1 MVENGNA
8 RYGSCVDLIVNG
20 HSRHT
25 LSCIRGFAGLP
36 GFKPP
41 KAKKKG
47 FFGKKVFTPGENKP
61 AKAGNPQRTQTSRR
75 VWETSIWTVT
85 HGPTPWLLI

>member
-25 LSCIRGFAGLP
+25 LSCIHGFAGLP

-47 FFGKKVFTPGENKP
+47 FFGKKSFYTGGKQTRESRKP
-61 AKAGNPQRTQTSRR
+61 ATDSD
-75 VWETSIWTVT
+75 E
-85 HGPTPWLLI
+85 